1 MQPEYWVQR
10 SRPRVAHQATDI
22 VVNLVVRH
30 ILQPTIDLTAVT
42 EARLRTA
49 KSWMRAD
56 RAAGKLGIGQALQA
70 YVTFRG
76 LEVGGRRVTALHK
89 ERIRRVVR
97 ERGIDE
103 SCRQQPGL
111 VVVAGVAVVPIG
123 QGLTPIPRA

>member
-56 RAAGKLGIGQALQA
+56 RAAG
-70 YVTFRG
+70 
-76 LEVGGRRVTALHK
+76 GRYCAR
-89 ERIRRVVR
+89 
-97 ERGIDE
+97 
-103 SCRQQPGL
+103 
-111 VVVAGVAVVPIG
+111 
-123 QGLTPIPRA
+123 